1 MTPSEEAGTPP
12 AGRKRTTSRL
22 VRIKDRAAQALIT
35 LGGIGTIVAVSL
47 VCVFLVWVV
56 VPLFLPPSMPLARSL
71 ERARSAAEGSR
82 AIRAGIDEYGTM
94 TWAFFEDGA
103 IRSYRADTG
112 ALLAELRPFGDE
124 PPVATSFSISGGG
137 AAFGF
142 ADGRVRLGRIGFE
155 TEFLEADEVSVD
167 LRELEVGA
175 IAPFDDGVATR
186 TPQQQLRVQRLRVSL
201 EEPLGEPGD
210 VPVHLVDQTV
220 QSGGPLLASLTADGM
235 LRISQVTRRRN
246 LLTGEVTTTLAGG
259 DLGLDVGRGLPSW
272 LLISGL
278 GDNVYL
284 AWKDGRLERYDTR
297 DIGRPVLAEVVDL
310 TPEPAAR
317 LASLGFLIGKTS
329 LAVGDDQGRV
339 STWFRVKPEGSQTVD
354 GAVLVR
360 SHELAPGAAAVTSL
374 AASERTRMLAAG
386 FADGRVH
393 LYHVTSGAL
402 LASGELGDG
411 EPTTV
416 ESLTVAPKDDLL
428 LALSGPRVGLWR
440 IAAPH
445 PETTFAALSRP
456 VWYEGYEG
464 PEHVW
469 QSSSGTDD
477 FEPKYG
483 LYPLVFGTL
492 KATFYSMLFGVP
504 LALLAAVYT
513 SELMHPRLKGRVKPT
528 IELMAGLPSV
538 VLGFLA
544 ALVIAPAVED
554 YVPHLLLSM
563 AAIPVALAGG
573 AYLWQL
579 LGESA
584 RTLLQPWR
592 LVLMASALPFGVALA
607 WVAARPF
614 ERLLF
619 AGDLEGWLAGREGS
633 AFGGWLI
640 LCLAPAAL
648 LVVWLMGHLVL
659 PRLRAFAAGMRRQS
673 FARLEAARFVAGGL
687 LVVALA
693 ALLAAVLTALG
704 LDARG
709 GVFDTYVQR
718 NALVVGFIMGFAII
732 PIIYTISEDALSAVP
747 DHLRA
752 ASLGAGA
759 TRWQTATRIIIPTAM
774 SGLFSAVM
782 IGLGRA
788 VGETMIVLMAAGN
801 TPVLEWNLFNGFRT
815 LSANIAVE
823 LPEAAQGS
831 THFRTLFLAALVL
844 FTMTFVLNT
853 VAEVVRMR
861 FRRRA
866 YQL

>member
-1 MTPSEEAGTPP
+1 
-12 AGRKRTTSRL
+12 
-22 VRIKDRAAQALIT
+22 
-35 LGGIGTIVAVSL
+35 
-47 VCVFLVWVV
+47 
-56 VPLFLPPSMPLARSL
+56 
-71 ERARSAAEGSR
+71 
-82 AIRAGIDEYGTM
+82 
-94 TWAFFEDGA
+94 
-103 IRSYRADTG
+103 
-112 ALLAELRPFGDE
+112 
-124 PPVATSFSISGGG
+124 VATSFSITGGG

-142 ADGRVRLGRIGFE
+142 ADGRVRLGHIGFE
-155 TEFLEADEVSVD
+155 TEFLEAAAEPAGLRD
-167 LRELEVGA
+167 LPVGA
-175 IAPFDDGVATR
+175 LAPFDGGVASR
-186 TPQQQLRVQRLRVSL
+186 TPQNQLRVQRLRVTL
-201 EEPLGEPGD
+201 EEPLGEPRD
-210 VPVHLVDQTV
+210 VPVRLVDQTV
-220 QSGGPLLASLTADGM
+220 QGAGPLLASLTADGV
-235 LRISQVTRRRN
+235 LGISQVSRRRN
-246 LLTGEVTTTLAGG
+246 LLTGEVTTTLAGSEIAL
-259 DLGLDVGRGLPSW
+259 DLGLDSGRGLPGW

-297 DIGRPVLAEVVDL
+297 DIGRPVLAEVLDL
-310 TPEPAAR
+310 TPEPSAR

-339 STWFRVKPEGSQTVD
+339 STWFRVKPEGAETVD

-360 SHELAPGAAAVTSL
+360 SHRLAPGEAAVTSL

-386 FADGRVH
+386 FADGRVR
-393 LYHVTSGAL
+393 LYHVTSGEL
-402 LASGELGDG
+402 LASGELGDA
-411 EPTTV
+411 PPSAV
-416 ESLTVAPKDDLL
+416 ESLTLAPKDDLL
-428 LALSGPRVGLWR
+428 LALTGTRMGLWR
-440 IAAPH
+440 IEAPH
-445 PETTFAALSRP
+445 PETTLASLSRP

-504 LALLAAVYT
+504 LALLAAIYT
-513 SELMHPRLKGRVKPT
+513 SEFMHPRLKGRVKPT

-554 YVPHLLLSM
+554 YVPHLLLAM
-563 AAIPVALAGG
+563 AAIPVTLAAG

-579 LGESA
+579 LGEGPRASL
-584 RTLLQPWR
+584 RPWR
-592 LVLMASALPFGVALA
+592 PALMAAALPLGVALA
-607 WVAARPF
+607 WVAAPPF

-619 AGDLEGWLAGREGS
+619 AGDLKGWLAGREGS

-640 LCLAPAAL
+640 LGLAPAAL
-648 LVVWLMGHLVL
+648 TVVWLMGNLVL
-659 PRLRAFAAGMRRQS
+659 PRLRAYATGMPRER
-673 FARLEAARFVAGGL
+673 FARLEVVRFLAGGIL
-687 LVVALA
+687 ALALA
-693 ALLAAVLTALG
+693 ALLAALLTALG

-759 TRWQTATRIIIPTAM
+759 TQWQTAIRIIVPTAM

-844 FTMTFVLNT
+844 FTMTFLLNT
-853 VAEVVRMR
+853 VAEVVRIR

>member
-1 MTPSEEAGTPP
+1 MTLNDQTGREP
-12 AGRKRTTSRL
+12 AGRKRTTSAL
-22 VRIKDRAAQALIT
+22 VRVKDRAARALIT

-47 VCVFLVWVV
+47 VCVFLAWVV

-71 ERARSAAEGSR
+71 ERAEPAAAGAR
-82 AIRAGIDEYGTM
+82 AVRAGIDEYGTM
-94 TWAFFEDGA
+94 TWAFFADGA
-103 IRSYRADTG
+103 IRSYRADSG
-112 ALLAELRPFGDE
+112 EPLEELRPFGDE
-124 PPVATSFSISGGG
+124 PPVATSFSITGGG

-142 ADGRVRLGRIGFE
+142 ADGRVRLGRIAFE
-155 TEFLEADEVSVD
+155 TEFLEAGAEPAE
-167 LRELEVGA
+167 LRGLEVGA
-175 IAPFDDGVATR
+175 LARFAGGVATR
-186 TPQQQLRVQRLRVSL
+186 TPQQQLRVQRLRVTL
-201 EEPLGEPGD
+201 EEPLGEPRG
-210 VPVHLVDQTV
+210 VPIHLLDQTV
-220 QSGGPLLASLTADGM
+220 RSAGPLLASLTADGV
-235 LRISQVTRRRN
+235 LSISQVTQRRN
-246 LLTGEVTTTLAGG
+246 LLTGEVMTALAGG
-259 DLGLDVGRGLPSW
+259 ELTLDLARGLPSW
-272 LLISGL
+272 VLLSGL

-284 AWKDGRLERYDTR
+284 AWRDGRLERYDTR
-297 DIGRPVLAEVVDL
+297 DLGRPVLAEVVYL
-310 TPEPAAR
+310 TPEPSAR

-339 STWFRVKPEGSQTVD
+339 STWFRVKPEGAQTVD

-360 SHELAPGAAAVTSL
+360 SHRLAPGEAAVTSL

-386 FADGRVH
+386 FADGRVN
-393 LYHVTSGAL
+393 LYHVTSGEL
-402 LASGELGDG
+402 LASGELAQ
-411 EPTTV
+411 EPPQAV

-428 LALSGPRVGLWR
+428 LALTGTRMGLWR
-440 IAAPH
+440 IEAPH
-445 PETTFAALSRP
+445 PETTFASLFRP
-456 VWYEGYEG
+456 IWYEGYEG

-513 SELMHPRLKGRVKPT
+513 SEFMHPRMKARVKPT

-554 YVPHLLLSM
+554 YVPHLLLSL
-563 AAIPVALAGG
+563 AAVPVALAAG

-579 LGESA
+579 LGEA
-584 RTLLQPWR
+584 PRAALRPFKPAF
-592 LVLMASALPFGVALA
+592 VAAALPLGVALA
-607 WVAARPF
+607 WVAAPPF

-619 AGDLEGWLAGREGS
+619 AGDVKTWLAGREGS

-648 LVVWLMGHLVL
+648 AVVWLMGNLVL
-659 PRLRAFAAGMRRQS
+659 PRLRTFAAGMPRER
-673 FARLEAARFVAGGL
+673 FARLEAARFLAGGF
-687 LVVALA
+687 LVVAGA
-693 ALLAAVLTALG
+693 ALLAAALTALG

-709 GVFDTYVQR
+709 GIFDTYVQR

-759 TRWQTATRIIIPTAM
+759 TQWQTATRIIVPTAM

-801 TPVLEWNLFNGFRT
+801 TPVLEWNIFNGFRT

-844 FTMTFVLNT
+844 FTMTFILNT
-853 VAEVVRMR
+853 VAEIVRMR